1 MEKQPDLF
9 GTAPGQPLAAADEHS
24 KDHGHDRGRR
34 IQGEIAFERTE
45 TGVRV
50 TARDAEHRLLWGYI
64 ASKETLRQIHCSVA
78 MYSSLQDLI
87 GEELQ
92 KENRCGVEG
101 ADAIESAA
109 EAVRSLEGTLKW
121 LQSSLDVRDVKDATM
136 DRARALARIVADAD
150 RQIMLEASRLKG
162 MKPRSGATPSV

>member
-9 GTAPGQPLAAADEHS
+9 ASAPEQPFAAGDEHT
-24 KDHGHDRGRR
+24 KDSVHDRGRR

-50 TARDAEHRLLWGYI
+50 TARDAEHRLLWGCI
-64 ASKETLRQIHCSVA
+64 ASKETLRQIHSSVA
-78 MYSSLQDLI
+78 MYSSLQNLI

-92 KENRCGVEG
+92 KVNRCAVEG
-101 ADAIESAA
+101 VDAITAAA
-109 EAVRSLEGTLKW
+109 EAVRSLEGTLTW
-121 LQSSLDVRDVKDATM
+121 LQSSLDVREVKDATM
-136 DRARALARIVADAD
+136 ERARALARIIADAD

-162 MKPRSGATPSV
+162 MKPRGGVPPSI